1 MLVILCDAEGLFLFP
16 FRQRAQPFRPHAS
29 SGLHRWP
36 TTTQH
41 MEI

>member
-1 MLVILCDAEGLFLFP
+1 MLVILFDAKDLFLFP
-16 FRQRAQPFRPHAS
+16 FRQRAQPFHPHAS

-36 TTTQH
+36 TITQH